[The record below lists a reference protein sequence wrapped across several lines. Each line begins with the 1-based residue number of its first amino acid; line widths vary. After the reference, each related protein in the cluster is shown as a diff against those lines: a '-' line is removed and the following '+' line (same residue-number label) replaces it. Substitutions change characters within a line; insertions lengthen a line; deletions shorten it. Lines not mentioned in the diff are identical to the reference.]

1 MTETF
6 IDKIIHFRW
15 RIIALFAV
23 IWIGAIVSAWRLSL
37 DEDVFKL
44 LPDSDPQMAQY
55 RLLLDQFNPMNAML
69 IDIAI
74 DSSLQNRDD
83 ILIEIGDRFYNDLH
97 ASHLFDKITYRWSI
111 SDLQKAMQSLMEHRA
126 LLFTRADSLT
136 VQKKLDYTAITGQ
149 LGQWKQTLAESP
161 SPFLARQLLE
171 DPLNLNEFLQHK
183 LQSMQ
188 AVQGNVQVYRGRLF
202 SKNQDHLLMIAQ
214 PRFKS
219 TDNRRAREMLDV
231 MDRLI
236 RKYENSPEAPVQIAY
251 VAAHRFTVEN
261 ARRIKADIQWTVS
274 LALAAIILL
283 TLLVYSR
290 PALMLLTLLPALFG
304 SAVSLGILHW
314 ILPDISAIVIGSGAV
329 LIGITVDYG
338 IHFIYHSDQIK
349 NPANRLPELKGV
361 FQALL
366 RPLLLGASTT
376 LIAFLTLQFSAMP
389 AFRQLSLF
397 VSLGISAALLFV
409 LFIFPVILSRP
420 QLNRKRDPFWA
431 LGNIFPP
438 LFAWTLRKRL
448 WILSAAGLIT
458 VLLIPGFMK
467 LQFDGDVQN
476 LNAVSPKIEEDVQR
490 LTRTYG
496 NVLSSTLVMVSATTW
511 PEALHKNEILHR
523 ELNSLSRNG
532 WIESFSNMAGLLPS
546 PQQQEE
552 NRRRWLH
559 VFNAQN
565 RAKLAD
571 DLNRAA
577 GEHGLRQGLFDDFIE
592 GLANIPERLSYEDYK
607 GTLLGDILANFVAD
621 DGSAIHLLSNCQL
634 SSEVSFSAFMDHMD
648 RVLPEAVIYNGRYF
662 VSRMISLILQE
673 LQRIGTI
680 VLLVLIVF
688 LYVVKRNWREVL
700 LFLIPLLISL
710 FWTFGI
716 MGYGNIPI
724 NIINS
729 IIAVFVLGLVIDYCI
744 FLSSGLRQEQSDKP
758 NHFLN
763 RTGGA
768 ISISAM
774 TTMIGL
780 GVLIFASHPALHSLG
795 VTCFLGVGI
804 GLLAVLF
811 IIPSLHAMIFINE
824 KKG

>member
-1 MTETF
+1 MTERF

-83 ILIEIGDRFYNDLH
+83 LLIETGDRFYDDLQ
-97 ASHLFDKITYRWSI
+97 ASSLFGKITYRWSI
-111 SDLQKAMQSLMEHRA
+111 SDLQQAMQSLSEHRA
-126 LLFTRADSLT
+126 LLFSVEDSLT
-136 VQKKLDYTAITGQ
+136 VQRKMDYTAITAQ
-149 LGQWKQTLAESP
+149 FRRWKQTLAETP

-171 DPLNLNEFLQHK
+171 DPLNLNEFLLHK

-188 AVQGNVQVYRGRLF
+188 AVHGNVQVYRGRLF
-202 SKNQDHLLMIAQ
+202 SKNRDHLLMIAQ

-231 MDRLI
+231 MEQLI
-236 RKYENSPEAPVQIAY
+236 GKYENSSEAPIQIAY

-290 PALMLLTLLPALFG
+290 PLLMLLTLLPALFG

-314 ILPDISAIVIGSGAV
+314 ILADISAIVIGSGAV

-338 IHFIYHSDQIK
+338 IHFLYHSDQIK
-349 NPANRLPELKGV
+349 NPANRLPELKTM
-361 FQALL
+361 FKALL
-366 RPLLLGASTT
+366 PPLLLGASTT

-420 QLNRKRDPFWA
+420 QLSRKRDPFWA
-431 LGNIFPP
+431 LGNSFSP
-438 LFAWTLRKRL
+438 LFAWTLRKRR

-476 LNAVSPKIEEDVQR
+476 LNAVSPQIEQDVQG
-490 LTRTYG
+490 LTQTYG

-511 PEALHKNEILHR
+511 PEALHKNELLHR
-523 ELNSLSRNG
+523 ELDSLSRNG
-532 WIESFSNMAGLLPS
+532 WVESFSNMAGLLPS
-546 PQQQEE
+546 PQQQEQ
-552 NRRRWLH
+552 NRRRWLNL
-559 VFNAQN
+559 FNTQN

-571 DLNRAA
+571 NLNSAA
-577 GEHGLRQGLFDDFIE
+577 AEHGLRQGLFDDFIA
-592 GLANIPERLSYEDYK
+592 GLANIPARLSIDDYE
-607 GTLLGDILANFVAD
+607 GTLIGNILENFVAD
-621 DGSAIHLLSNCQL
+621 DGSEIYLLSNCQL
-634 SSEVSFSAFMDHMD
+634 SSEVSLTDFKDHVE
-648 RVLPEAVIYNGRYF
+648 RVLPGAVIYNGRYF

-673 LQRIGTI
+673 LQRIGAI
-680 VLLVLIVF
+680 VLLVLIIF
-688 LYVVKRNWREVL
+688 LYMVKRNWKEVL
-700 LFLIPLLISL
+700 LLFIPLLLSL
-710 FWTFGI
+710 VWTFGI
-716 MGYGNIPI
+716 MGYMNIPI

-744 FLSSGLRQEQSDKP
+744 FLSSGLVQEHSDKSH
-758 NHFLN
+758 HFLD

-811 IIPSLHAMIFINE
+811 IIPSLHALIIVKAKQE
-824 KKG
+824 